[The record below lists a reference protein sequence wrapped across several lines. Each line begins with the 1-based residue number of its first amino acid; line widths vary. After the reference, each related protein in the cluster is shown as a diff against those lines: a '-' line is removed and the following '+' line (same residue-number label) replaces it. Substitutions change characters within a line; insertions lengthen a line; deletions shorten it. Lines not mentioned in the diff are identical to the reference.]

1 MKDKQTHMVIGNI
14 NLDIT
19 LRVPRIP
26 APEENVRAE
35 DLWIS
40 LGGAATNYAIA
51 VSRLGHKAYLV
62 ARAGSEAQRLGF
74 LKRLAD
80 EGVDL
85 TYVNVVNEPVGIVVV
100 LIHKEKGK
108 WQRSM
113 ITLRGANEGLS
124 VDMIPEL
131 PCSVAHFSSARP
143 EIIINAEP
151 ISKISS
157 YDPGGESFRI
167 PSEVRKALKFVDIAF
182 LNENELKA
190 LTEENTIKSATSL
203 IEGKLKLLIVKRG
216 SEGAVILDSSG
227 VIAEV
232 KGPNISSPLDI
243 TGAGDAFDAAF
254 NVNYLT
260 TNDIYDALRYAAAA
274 GAAKVLKKGSSSMPT
289 IDEINKVLK
298 SFFRK

>member
-1 MKDKQTHMVIGNI
+1 MAIGNI

-19 LRVPRIP
+19 LKVPRIP

-51 VSRLGHKAYLV
+51 VSKLGHRAYLV
-62 ARAGSEAQRLGF
+62 ARAGSEVQRLGF
-74 LKRLAD
+74 LKKLAD

-85 TYVNVVNEPVGIVVV
+85 TYIDVVDEPVGVVV
-100 LIHKEKGK
+100 ILIHREKGE

-131 PCSVAHFSSARP
+131 SCDVTHFSSVKP
-143 EIIINAEP
+143 
-151 ISKISS
+151 KIVVEAKPRSRVFS
-157 YDPGGESFRI
+157 YDPGGESFRA
-167 PSEVRKALKFVDIAF
+167 PLEVRKALEHVDIAF

-190 LTEENTIKSATSL
+190 ITKENSIESATSL
-203 IEGKLKLLIVKRG
+203 IGGKLKFLIVKRG
-216 SEGAVILDSSG
+216 SEGAVAFDSAG

-232 KGPNISSPLDI
+232 RGPSISSPLDV

-254 NVNYLT
+254 NVSYLT
-260 TNDIYDALRYAAAA
+260 TNDIHDALRYAAAA

-298 SFFRK
+298 SFFKKQ